1 MDHQEA
7 AQLQLI
13 ERYML
18 DDLSSAQMDEFEAHL
33 FVCPQCSEELR
44 AAAILI
50 GGARTSLRADADR
63 PSGARANGGKHHTGG
78 GAPDFFE
85 SLTDWFR
92 IPVAVPALAAI
103 ALLAVVSYQNL
114 VQIPGLRANL
124 AQVVAPRA
132 VPAFALL
139 PVTRGDEQI
148 VSVPAGSRSVVL
160 SFDLT
165 APSADGYVCSFT
177 DESNRQWLSLQERP
191 ASGAD
196 MLTLQLD
203 PARIPAGRNLLT
215 VRTRSGQDL
224 MRFRFTFKP

>member
-13 ERYML
+13 ERYLLEDL
-18 DDLSSAQMDEFEAHL
+18 DSVQIDEFEAHL
-33 FVCPQCSEELR
+33 FACPQCSEDLR

-63 PSGARANGGKHHTGG
+63 PSGARAPGEMHHSGG

-85 SLTDWFR
+85 KLMGWIR
-92 IPVAVPALAAI
+92 IPAAVPVLAAT

-114 VQIPGLRANL
+114 IQIPGLRANL
-124 AQVVAPRA
+124 DQALAPRA

-148 VSVPAGSRSVVL
+148 ISVPPGSRSVVL

-165 APSADGYVCSFT
+165 APSADGYTCSFT